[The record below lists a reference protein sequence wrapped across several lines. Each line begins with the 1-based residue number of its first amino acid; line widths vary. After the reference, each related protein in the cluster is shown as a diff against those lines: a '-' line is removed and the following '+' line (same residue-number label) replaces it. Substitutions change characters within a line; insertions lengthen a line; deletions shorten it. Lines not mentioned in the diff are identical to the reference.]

1 MSAQVRTEK
10 QASDSLPGYESILL
24 AVDSSDYAN
33 RGVIE
38 AVDLAG
44 LFKSR
49 LTAAHVYAAKLHDL
63 RFRQMEGGLPEPFRE
78 EQELERQRDVHD
90 DLITRGLSII
100 TDSYLD
106 QVDHTAGDASIPVAR
121 RSLEGKNYRELVH
134 ETNSGHYDLLV
145 MGALGLGAV
154 KGSRLGTVCQRVSRR
169 SRIDT
174 LIIKSP
180 TQSLKNGPIVV
191 GIDGSAK
198 SYGGLLTALS
208 MAKAWGVELK
218 VVSAFD
224 PYYHYVAF
232 NRIAGVLSDE
242 AGEVFKFK
250 EQEKLHEEII
260 DSGLAKIYQGHLAVA
275 QSIAN
280 DWGMEI
286 ETVLLDGKPHE
297 VINRYLLDVKPSLL
311 VLGTT
316 GIHADSALDI
326 GGNSE
331 YLLND
336 AACAVLLSQREH
348 KPQVDRLAS
357 VSTSWTH
364 EAEARMERVP
374 SFVRS
379 MARMAILRYAQE
391 KGHTVITESIV
402 EEATAQLMPGHAEQA
417 MSEIVEA
424 YDRGE
429 LKRKPD
435 AEAAIRW
442 SEAAT
447 KLLLGIDDLSLRGN
461 LSMRAE
467 KKARAAGSRQVEA
480 AHIQSFLDDDRP
492 VQGKASVVTTQ
503 PSLSPQDE
511 KVVSPPHFHWHASAL
526 ACLMRVPEGFMRD
539 SCRQRIETYAQQ
551 QGVSEISLD
560 TAEAGL
566 EEARKAMLHM
576 QSDQQPESSREESAC
591 PFAGLGKAS
600 NGSDKTTSSELETE
614 GAVKTQWQQRGVFHL
629 DPSDPGSQV
638 HGAEKATQAQPIT
651 DDFNW
656 QAAALARLMRVPEGF
671 MRDLTRQR
679 IETYAGKKGLKDISL
694 ALVEEKYAE
703 WSAGS
708 SKQTPS
714 MAWDEEAKARMQ
726 RIPEVVR
733 GMVMLEVE
741 RCARKL
747 GLEVVNREA
756 VEKAGESWRL
766 GSGFHSESNPDQY
779 R

>member
-1 MSAQVRTEK
+1 MSLQLRTEK
-10 QASDSLPGYESILL
+10 PAADSLPVYESILL
-24 AVDSSDYAN
+24 AVDSSDHAN

-38 AVDLAG
+38 AVELAG
-44 LFKSR
+44 SYGSR

-63 RFRQMEGGLPEPFRE
+63 RFRQMEGGLPEQFRE

-106 QVDHTAGDASIPVAR
+106 QVDNAAETAAIPVDR
-121 RSLEGKNYRELVH
+121 RSLEGKNYRELVK
-134 ETNSGHYDLLV
+134 EANSGQYDLLV

-169 SRIDT
+169 SQIDT
-174 LIIKSP
+174 LIVKNP
-180 TQSLKNGPIVV
+180 TQALKEGPIVV

-198 SYGGLLTALS
+198 AYGGLLTALS
-208 MAKAWGVELK
+208 LAKAWGVEVK

-232 NRIAGVLSDE
+232 NRIAGVLSEE
-242 AGEVFKFK
+242 AGKVFKFK

-260 DSGLAKIYQGHLAVA
+260 DSGLAKIYQGHLSVA
-275 QSIAN
+275 RTIA
-280 DWGMEI
+280 DDYGVEI

-297 VINRYLLDVKPSLL
+297 VINRYLQGVKPSLL

-316 GIHADSALDI
+316 GIHADDGLDI

-336 AACAVLLSQREH
+336 ATCAVLLSQREH
-348 KPQVDRLAS
+348 SPQIDRLAS

-391 KGHTVITESIV
+391 RGHTVITGSIV

-435 AEAAIRW
+435 AEAAMRW
-442 SEAAT
+442 SDAAT

-467 KKARAAGSRQVEA
+467 KKARAAGSPLVEA
-480 AHIQSFLDDDRP
+480 AHLQSFLDDRP
-492 VQGKASVVTTQ
+492 VNGETSVATTQ
-503 PSLSPQDE
+503 PSRTPPDE
-511 KVVSPPHFHWHASAL
+511 KGVSPSNFQWH
-526 ACLMRVPEGFMRD
+526 
-539 SCRQRIETYAQQ
+539 
-551 QGVSEISLD
+551 
-560 TAEAGL
+560 
-566 EEARKAMLHM
+566 
-576 QSDQQPESSREESAC
+576 
-591 PFAGLGKAS
+591 
-600 NGSDKTTSSELETE
+600 
-614 GAVKTQWQQRGVFHL
+614 
-629 DPSDPGSQV
+629 
-638 HGAEKATQAQPIT
+638 
-651 DDFNW
+651 
-656 QAAALARLMRVPEGF
+656 AAALARLMRVPEGF
-671 MRDLTRQR
+671 MRDSSKQR
-679 IETYAGKKGLKDISL
+679 IEAYAAREGLAEIGLETVEAGL
-694 ALVEEKYAE
+694 AEARQAMQ
-703 WSAGS
+703 SMQAGS
-708 SKQTPS
+708 SESTGENKRSACPFAKLGKTKTEDKETTASDQPTWTDAARQMLGGVPVGFCRDMTVNAAESIARHNGVDQVDEAFLGQVLDTIKNGSEAVETS
-714 MAWDEEAKARMQ
+714 MPWSRAATERLQKVPDF
-726 RIPEVVR
+726 VR
-733 GMVMLEVE
+733 GMLVREIEGWAVREGCESIEL
-741 RCARKL
+741 
-747 GLEVVNREA
+747 EA
-756 VEKAGESWRL
+756 VDAVKAQWQARGVFHLDPADPRSRMGGKEAPSTGEEPSAGL
-766 GSGFHSESNPDQY
+766 HSDPSIT
-779 R
+779 